1 MPTFKLHTVSMT
13 VTVRNC
19 ADEAEAKKKAEEAYG
34 FKESDYFKVEKAEEQ
49 EKPVTHRKDA

>member
-49 EKPVTHRKDA
+49 ENP